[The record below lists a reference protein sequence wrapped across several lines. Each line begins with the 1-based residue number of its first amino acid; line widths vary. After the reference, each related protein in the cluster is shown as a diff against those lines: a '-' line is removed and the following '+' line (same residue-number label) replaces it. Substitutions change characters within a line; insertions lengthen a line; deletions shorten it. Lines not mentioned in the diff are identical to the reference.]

1 MVFGAILA
9 GGKGT
14 RMGIDKPKQFLM
26 LGSRPIIIHT
36 IEKFIL
42 SPDIDEIYVG
52 VHPDWIDYT
61 EDLIKKYI
69 DSDKNIILV
78 PGGTDRNSTI
88 FNIIDE
94 IEKRNGDDEDNIIVT
109 HDSVRPFVTLRII
122 GENVEMAKECG
133 AVDTVISAVDTIVVS
148 EDGEKITSIPD
159 RRQMFQGQTPQT
171 FKISKLKFSLFVIA
185 FSNKSS
191 SPSSELSHTNPICLL
206 STNSFAEVVCV
217 VSTGTPNTA
226 ASAYT
231 IGAASWIEGN
241 RK

>member
-26 LGSRPIIIHT
+26 LGSKPIIIHT
-36 IEKFIL
+36 IEKFVL

-52 VHPDWIDYT
+52 VHPDWLDYT
-61 EDLIKKYI
+61 DDLVKKYI
-69 DSDKNIILV
+69 SSDKKVILV
-78 PGGTDRNSTI
+78 AGGTDRNSTI

-94 IEKRNGDDEDNIIVT
+94 IEKRNGENEDNIIVT

-122 GENVEMAKECG
+122 KENVEMAKECG

-159 RRQMFQGQTPQT
+159 RRKMFQGQTPQT
-171 FKISKLKFSLFVIA
+171 FKMSMLKKLYNELTEDEKVILTDA
-185 FSNKSS
+185 CK
-191 SPSSELSHTNPICLL
+191 I
-206 STNSFAEVVCV
+206 CV
-217 VSTGTPNTA
+217 VRNVPVRLVKGEDSNMKITTIDDMKSATA
-226 ASAYT
+226 L
-231 IGAASWIEGN
+231 IMEDI
-241 RK
+241 KC

>member
-171 FKISKLKFSLFVIA
+171 FKISKLK
-185 FSNKSS
+185 
-191 SPSSELSHTNPICLL
+191 ELYNDL
-206 STNSFAEVVCV
+206 SDDEIHF
-217 VSTGTPNTA
+217 
-226 ASAYT
+226 
-231 IGAASWIEGN
+231 IET
-241 RK
+241 KVQAMD

>member
-171 FKISKLKFSLFVIA
+171 FKISKLKELYNDLSDDEKEILTDA
-185 FSNKSS
+185 AKSV
-191 SPSSELSHTNPICLL
+191 LL
-206 STNSFAEVVCV
+206 ETFL
-217 VSTGTPNTA
+217 
-226 ASAYT
+226 
-231 IGAASWIEGN
+231 
-241 RK
+241 

>member
-1 MVFGAILA
+1 MIQ
-9 GGKGT
+9 
-14 RMGIDKPKQFLM
+14 I
-26 LGSRPIIIHT
+26 
-36 IEKFIL
+36 
-42 SPDIDEIYVG
+42 
-52 VHPDWIDYT
+52 
-61 EDLIKKYI
+61 
-69 DSDKNIILV
+69 NIILV

-171 FKISKLKFSLFVIA
+171 FKISKLK
-185 FSNKSS
+185 
-191 SPSSELSHTNPICLL
+191 ELYNDL
-206 STNSFAEVVCV
+206 SDDEKEILTDACKICV
-217 VSTGTPNTA
+217 VRNVPVRLVKGEVSNMKITTIDDMKAATA
-226 ASAYT
+226 L
-231 IGAASWIEGN
+231 IMEDI
-241 RK
+241 KC

>member
-171 FKISKLKFSLFVIA
+171 FKISKLKELYNDLSDDEKEILTDACKISVVRNVPVRLVKGEV
-185 FSNKSS
+185 SNMKI
-191 SPSSELSHTNPICLL
+191 TTIDDMK
-206 STNSFAEVVCV
+206 AA
-217 VSTGTPNTA
+217 TA
-226 ASAYT
+226 L
-231 IGAASWIEGN
+231 IMEDI
-241 RK
+241 KC

>member
-171 FKISKLKFSLFVIA
+171 FKISKLK
-185 FSNKSS
+185 
-191 SPSSELSHTNPICLL
+191 ELYNDL
-206 STNSFAEVVCV
+206 SDDEKEILTDACKICV
-217 VSTGTPNTA
+217 VRNVPV
-226 ASAYT
+226 
-231 IGAASWIEGN
+231 
-241 RK
+241 RLV

>member
-171 FKISKLKFSLFVIA
+171 FKISKLK
-185 FSNKSS
+185 
-191 SPSSELSHTNPICLL
+191 ERNPVL
-206 STNSFAEVVCV
+206 
-217 VSTGTPNTA
+217 
-226 ASAYT
+226 Y
-231 IGAASWIEGN
+231 
-241 RK
+241 RKRNITDKVMRRIRNA

>member
-171 FKISKLKFSLFVIA
+171 FKISKLK
-185 FSNKSS
+185 
-191 SPSSELSHTNPICLL
+191 ELYKDL
-206 STNSFAEVVCV
+206 SDDEKEILTHACKICV
-217 VSTGTPNTA
+217 VRNVPVRLVKCEVSNMKITTIDDMKAATA
-226 ASAYT
+226 L
-231 IGAASWIEGN
+231 IMEDI
-241 RK
+241 KC

>member
-171 FKISKLKFSLFVIA
+171 FKISKLK
-185 FSNKSS
+185 
-191 SPSSELSHTNPICLL
+191 ELYNDL
-206 STNSFAEVVCV
+206 SDDEKRDPYRCMQNLCC
-217 VSTGTPNTA
+217 
-226 ASAYT
+226 
-231 IGAASWIEGN
+231 
-241 RK
+241 

>member
-171 FKISKLKFSLFVIA
+171 FKISKLK
-185 FSNKSS
+185 
-191 SPSSELSHTNPICLL
+191 ELYNDL
-206 STNSFAEVVCV
+206 SDDEKEILTDACKICV
-217 VSTGTPNTA
+217 VRNVPVRLVKGVVSNMKITTIDDMKAATA
-226 ASAYT
+226 L
-231 IGAASWIEGN
+231 IMEDI
-241 RK
+241 KC

>member
-171 FKISKLKFSLFVIA
+171 FKISKLK
-185 FSNKSS
+185 
-191 SPSSELSHTNPICLL
+191 ELYNDL
-206 STNSFAEVVCV
+206 SDDEKEILTDACKICV
-217 VSTGTPNTA
+217 VRNVLVRLVKGEVSNMKITTIDDMKAATA
-226 ASAYT
+226 L
-231 IGAASWIEGN
+231 IMEDI
-241 RK
+241 KC

>member
-171 FKISKLKFSLFVIA
+171 FKISKLK
-185 FSNKSS
+185 
-191 SPSSELSHTNPICLL
+191 ELYNDL
-206 STNSFAEVVCV
+206 SDDEKEILTDACKICV
-217 VSTGTPNTA
+217 VRNVPV
-226 ASAYT
+226 
-231 IGAASWIEGN
+231 
-241 RK
+241 RLVKR

>member
-171 FKISKLKFSLFVIA
+171 FKMIFQMMKKRSLQMHA
-185 FSNKSS
+185 KSV
-191 SPSSELSHTNPICLL
+191 LL
-206 STNSFAEVVCV
+206 ETFL
-217 VSTGTPNTA
+217 
-226 ASAYT
+226 
-231 IGAASWIEGN
+231 
-241 RK
+241 